1 MNYYETLGLSSD
13 AKESEIK
20 KAYRKLAM
28 KHHPDRNQGDK
39 AAEEAFKK
47 INEAYIT
54 LSDSIKKKEYDQQ
67 HIHKTNSFGG
77 FSREDDLNDFMN
89 DFFRRQHGGDF
100 NDMFGFQRG
109 KTQKSIQI
117 SLNFWEAVFGV
128 SKKFEIILTKN
139 GVKTK
144 KTVNLKFPPGTEEN
158 TAYSVDVEDIEFIV
172 HINILPDDKYTRD
185 HLDLYAEIE
194 IQFTVAALGGTIS
207 FPHWTQPVDI
217 MIPAGIQNGEMVK
230 IPNGGISKPPYIGDM
245 FFKVKVI
252 VPTKLNK
259 KQKELLTE
267 FAVLQKEADKT
278 FFNSIKDKWTK
289 FFK

>member
-1 MNYYETLGLSSD
+1 MNYYETLGLSND

-39 AAEEAFKK
+39 TAEEKFKK

-54 LSDSIKKKEYDQQ
+54 LSDFIKKRDYDQQ
-67 HIHKTNSFGG
+67 YIRKTSSFDE
-77 FSREDDLNDFMN
+77 FSQESDINDFVN
-89 DFFRRQHGGDF
+89 NFFRNQNGSTF
-100 NDMFGFQRG
+100 NDMFGFQQG

-117 SLNFWEAVFGV
+117 NLNFWEAVFGTT
-128 SKKFEIILTKN
+128 KTFEIGLTKN
-139 GVKTK
+139 GSKIK
-144 KTVNLKFPPGTEEN
+144 KTINLNFPPGTEEN
-158 TAYSVDVEDIEFIV
+158 TAYSVDVEDMEFIV
-172 HINILPDDKYTRD
+172 HVSILPDDKYTRD

-194 IQFTVAALGGTIS
+194 IQFTVAAMGGTIS
-207 FPHWTQPVDI
+207 FPHWTQPVEI
-217 MIPAGIQNGEMVK
+217 IIPAGIQNGEMVK
-230 IPNGGISKPPYIGDM
+230 IPNGGVSKPPYIGDM
-245 FFKVKVI
+245 FFKVKVN

-259 KQKELLTE
+259 KQKELLNE
-267 FAVLQKEADKT
+267 FAQLQKEADKT